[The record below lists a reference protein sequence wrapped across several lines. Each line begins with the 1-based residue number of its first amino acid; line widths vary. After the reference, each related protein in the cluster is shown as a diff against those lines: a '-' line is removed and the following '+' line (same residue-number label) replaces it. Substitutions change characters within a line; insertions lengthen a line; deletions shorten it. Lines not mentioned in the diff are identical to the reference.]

1 MNLSL
6 KQLKVFLGVANA
18 SSFTKTAQSMH
29 LSQAA
34 LSAIIRELETQLQC
48 RLLER
53 TTRTVALTEAGRV
66 FYPTAMKIVETLEKS
81 VIELNELG
89 RQKQSSLLLGC
100 TPMIA
105 ASLMPQVLA
114 RFAQSAPAT
123 TVELVDR
130 PPSELLKMVEEGD
143 LDAAFG
149 IFFSQI
155 SGIDRVPIFP
165 TRLVAVSAAGD
176 MSLGGPAA
184 RERHG
189 VRWSAL
195 EGLPLITL
203 PKDNP
208 LQRLIEATLSKE
220 EVTVSRRTVVGHLQ
234 TAIAMAHEG
243 LGVAIM
249 PSFCEHICRHYR
261 VQIDVMR
268 PEVEFSFYRITR
280 SGRDMLPV
288 LDAFTEMFGEAAR
301 QRPVADEEETAVA
314 APKAAARRGASK

>member
-6 KQLKVFLGVANA
+6 KQLKVFLGVANT
-18 SSFTKTAQSMH
+18 SSFTKTAQSVH

-34 LSAIIRELETQLQC
+34 LSAIIRELETQLSC

-53 TTRTVALTEAGRV
+53 TTRTVSLTEAGRV

-105 ASLMPQVLA
+105 ASLMPPVLA
-114 RFAQSAPAT
+114 RFSRMYPHSQI
-123 TVELVDR
+123 ELVDR
-130 PPSELLKMVEEGD
+130 APSELLQMVEEGH

-149 IFFSQI
+149 VFFSQL

-165 TRLVAVSAAGD
+165 THLVAISAADDMPEKNGGRSAAGI
-176 MSLGGPAA
+176 
-184 RERHG
+184 
-189 VRWSAL
+189 RWTSL
-195 EGLPLITL
+195 EGRPLITL

-220 EVTVSRRTVVGHLQ
+220 EVNVSRRIVVGHMQ
-234 TAIAMAHEG
+234 TAVAMAQEG
-243 LGVAIM
+243 LGTAVM
-249 PSFCEHICRHYR
+249 PSFCEHICRRYR
-261 VQIDVMR
+261 VRIDPIR
-268 PEVEFSFYRITR
+268 PEVPLSFYRITR
-280 SGRDMLPV
+280 TGRDMLTA
-288 LDAFTEMFGEAAR
+288 LDQFTEMFTEAA
-301 QRPVADEEETAVA
+301 QERPAIVAADELD
-314 APKAAARRGASK
+314 

>member
-6 KQLKVFLGVANA
+6 KQLKVFLGVANT
-18 SSFTKTAQSMH
+18 SSFTKTAQSVH

-34 LSAIIRELETQLQC
+34 LSAIIRELETQLRC

-53 TTRTVALTEAGRV
+53 TTRTVSLTEAGRV

-105 ASLMPQVLA
+105 ASLMPPVLVRFSQVYPDS
-114 RFAQSAPAT
+114 QI
-123 TVELVDR
+123 ELVDR
-130 PPSELLKMVEEGD
+130 APSELLQMVEEGH

-149 IFFSQI
+149 VFFSQI

-165 TRLVAVSAAGD
+165 THLVAVSAADDDVPEKNG
-176 MSLGGPAA
+176 SRSAA
-184 RERHG
+184 G
-189 VRWSAL
+189 IRWTSL
-195 EGLPLITL
+195 EGRPLITL

-220 EVTVSRRTVVGHLQ
+220 EVNVSRRIVVGHMQ
-234 TAIAMAHEG
+234 TAVAMAQEG
-243 LGVAIM
+243 LGTAVM
-249 PSFCEHICRHYR
+249 PSFCEHICRRYR
-261 VQIDVMR
+261 VRMDPIR
-268 PEVEFSFYRITR
+268 PEVAVSFYRITR
-280 SGRDMLPV
+280 TGRDTLTA
-288 LDAFTEMFGEAAR
+288 LDQFTEMFTEAA
-301 QRPVADEEETAVA
+301 QEHPVISASDELD
-314 APKAAARRGASK
+314 

>member
-53 TTRTVALTEAGRV
+53 TTRTVSLTEAGRV

-89 RQKQSSLLLGC
+89 RQKQYSLLLGC

-105 ASLMPQVLA
+105 ASLMPPVLA
-114 RFAQSAPAT
+114 RFSQVYPHSQI
-123 TVELVDR
+123 ELVDR
-130 PPSELLKMVEEGD
+130 APGELVQMVEEGH

-149 IFFSQI
+149 VFFSQL

-165 TRLVAVSAAGD
+165 TQLVAVSAADDGAPEHGD
-176 MSLGGPAA
+176 RRRANGI
-184 RERHG
+184 
-189 VRWSAL
+189 RWTSL
-195 EGLPLITL
+195 EGRPLITL

-220 EVTVSRRTVVGHLQ
+220 EVNVSRRIVVGHLQ
-234 TAIAMAHEG
+234 TAVAMAQEG
-243 LGVAIM
+243 LGTAVM
-249 PSFCEHICRHYR
+249 PSFCKHVCHHYR
-261 VQIDVMR
+261 VRIDRIR
-268 PEVEFSFYRITR
+268 PEVALSFYRITR
-280 SGRDMLPV
+280 VGRDTLAV
-288 LDAFTEMFGEAAR
+288 LDQFTEMFT
-301 QRPVADEEETAVA
+301 ETAQEPVDDIDDDA
-314 APKAAARRGASK
+314 D

>member
-53 TTRTVALTEAGRV
+53 TTRTVSLTEAGRV

-100 TPMIA
+100 TPIIA
-105 ASLMPQVLA
+105 ASLMPPALA
-114 RFAQSAPAT
+114 RFSKIYPQSQI
-123 TVELVDR
+123 ELVDR
-130 PPSELLKMVEEGD
+130 APGELVQMVEEGH

-149 IFFSQI
+149 VFFSQL

-165 TRLVAVSAAGD
+165 THLVAVSSADHDAPEK
-176 MSLGGPAA
+176 S
-184 RERHG
+184 ERRRASG
-189 VRWSAL
+189 IRWTSL
-195 EGLPLITL
+195 EGRPLITL

-220 EVTVSRRTVVGHLQ
+220 EVNVSRRIVVGHLQ
-234 TAIAMAHEG
+234 TAVAMAAEG
-243 LGVAIM
+243 LGTAVM
-249 PSFCEHICRHYR
+249 PSFCKHMCRHYR
-261 VQIDVMR
+261 VRIDRIR
-268 PEVEFSFYRITR
+268 PEVALSFYRITR
-280 SGRDMLPV
+280 VGRDTLAV
-288 LDAFTEMFGEAAR
+288 LDQFTEMFT
-301 QRPVADEEETAVA
+301 ETAQEPPA
-314 APKAAARRGASK
+314 GGDDDDGLD

>member
-34 LSAIIRELETQLQC
+34 LSAIIRELETQLNC
-48 RLLER
+48 RLFER
-53 TTRTVALTEAGRV
+53 TTRTVALTEAGRL
-66 FYPTAMKIVETLEKS
+66 FYPTAMKIVDTLEKS
-81 VIELNELG
+81 VVELNELG
-89 RQKQSSLLLGC
+89 RQKKASLLLGC
-100 TPMIA
+100 TPMIG

-114 RFAQSAPAT
+114 RFAETSPHAQI
-123 TVELVDR
+123 ELVDR
-130 PPSELLKMVEEGD
+130 PPGELLKMDEEGD

-149 IFFSQI
+149 IFFSQL

-165 TRLVAVSAAGD
+165 TRLVVVSSTMEGA
-176 MSLGGPAA
+176 
-184 RERHG
+184 HG
-189 VRWSAL
+189 IGKVPRDGVQWRAL

-208 LQRLIEATLSKE
+208 LQRLIEASLSKE
-220 EVTVSRRTVVGHLQ
+220 EVTTGRRTVVGHLQ

-249 PSFCEHICRHYR
+249 PSFCEHICRHYQVR
-261 VQIDVMR
+261 IDVIR

-280 SGRDMLPV
+280 SGRDTIPA
-288 LDAFTEMFGEAAR
+288 LDQFTQMFAA
-301 QRPVADEEETAVA
+301 A
-314 APKAAARRGASK
+314 AQLSPFDKAANAR

>member
-53 TTRTVALTEAGRV
+53 TTRTVSLTEAGRV

-105 ASLMPQVLA
+105 ASLMPPVLS
-114 RFAQSAPAT
+114 RFSKVYPHAQI
-123 TVELVDR
+123 ELVDR
-130 PPSELLKMVEEGD
+130 APGELLQMVEEGH

-149 IFFSQI
+149 VFFSQL

-165 TRLVAVSAAGD
+165 THLVAVSALDDDGPD
-176 MSLGGPAA
+176 RRGGN
-184 RERHG
+184 G
-189 VRWSAL
+189 IRWTAL
-195 EGLPLITL
+195 EGRPLITL

-220 EVTVSRRTVVGHLQ
+220 EVNVSRRIVVGHLQ
-234 TAIAMAHEG
+234 TAVAMAQEG
-243 LGVAIM
+243 LGTAVM
-249 PSFCEHICRHYR
+249 PSFCRHICSRYR
-261 VQIDVMR
+261 VRIDMIR
-268 PEVEFSFYRITR
+268 PEVALSFYRITR
-280 SGRDMLPV
+280 VGRDTLAV
-288 LDAFTEMFGEAAR
+288 LDQFTEMFTETAQEDPA
-301 QRPVADEEETAVA
+301 PIIADELD
-314 APKAAARRGASK
+314 

>member
-1 MNLSL
+1 MNLSI

-53 TTRTVALTEAGRV
+53 TTRTVALTEAGRA

-81 VIELNELG
+81 VVELNELG
-89 RQKQSSLLLGC
+89 RQKQESLLLGC

-105 ASLMPQVLA
+105 ASLMPQVLG
-114 RFAQSAPAT
+114 RFAVVNPAS

-130 PPSELLKMVEEGD
+130 PPGELLRMVEDGD

-149 IFFSQI
+149 IFFSQL
-155 SGIDRVPIFP
+155 SGIDRVPMFP
-165 TRLVAVSAAGD
+165 TRLVAVSAEGD
-176 MSLGGPAA
+176 MSLGGAAA

-220 EVTVSRRTVVGHLQ
+220 EVTVSRRMVVGHLQ

-243 LGVAIM
+243 LGIAVM
-249 PSFCEHICRHYR
+249 PSFCEHICKHYR
-261 VQIDVMR
+261 VRIDVIR

-280 SGRDMLPV
+280 SGRDTLSL
-288 LDAFTEMFGEAAR
+288 LDTFTEMFAQAAQ
-301 QRPVADEEETAVA
+301 QRPVATEADD
-314 APKAAARRGASK
+314 AAATAQAARKTAR

>member
-34 LSAIIRELETQLQC
+34 LSAIIRELETQLDC

-53 TTRTVALTEAGRV
+53 TTRTVSLTEAGRL
-66 FYPTAMKIVETLEKS
+66 FYPTAMAIVESLEKS

-114 RFAQSAPAT
+114 RFAQAHPESQI
-123 TVELVDR
+123 ELVDR
-130 PPSELLKMVEEGD
+130 PPSELHKMVEEGD

-149 IFFSQI
+149 IFFSQL

-165 TRLVAVSAAGD
+165 VQLVAVTALDQAATSAVTRPINGD
-176 MSLGGPAA
+176 W
-184 RERHG
+184 R
-189 VRWSAL
+189 AL

-220 EVTVSRRTVVGHLQ
+220 EVTSGKRMVVAHLQ
-234 TAIAMAHEG
+234 TAIAMAHAG
-243 LGVAIM
+243 LGVAVM
-249 PSFCEHICRHYR
+249 PSFCEHICQHYR
-261 VQIDVMR
+261 VRVEVMR
-268 PEVEFSFYRITR
+268 PAVEFSFYRITR
-280 SGRDMLPV
+280 AGRGTLTV
-288 LDAFTEMFGEAAR
+288 LDQFSEMFAQAA
-301 QRPVADEEETAVA
+301 QRRPTSAQ
-314 APKAAARRGASK
+314 

>member
-6 KQLKVFLGVANA
+6 KQLKVFLGVANT

-34 LSAIIRELETQLQC
+34 LSAIIRELETQLRC

-53 TTRTVALTEAGRV
+53 TTRTVSLTEAGRV

-81 VIELNELG
+81 VTELNELG

-105 ASLMPQVLA
+105 ASLMPPVLA
-114 RFAQSAPAT
+114 RFSQIYPTSQI
-123 TVELVDR
+123 ELVDR
-130 PPSELLKMVEEGD
+130 PPGELVHMVEEGH

-149 IFFSQI
+149 VFFSQI

-165 TRLVAVSAAGD
+165 TRFVAVSADNNAL
-176 MSLGGPAA
+176 LGASAA
-184 RERHG
+184 RG
-189 VRWSAL
+189 GAIRWTAL
-195 EGLPLITL
+195 EGLPMIAL

-220 EVTVSRRTVVGHLQ
+220 EVNVSRRIVVGHLQ
-234 TAIAMAHEG
+234 TAIAMAQEG
-243 LGVAIM
+243 LGIAIM
-249 PSFCEHICRHYR
+249 PSFCKHICRHYR
-261 VQIDVMR
+261 VRIDAIR
-268 PEVEFSFYRITR
+268 PEVALSFYRITR
-280 SGRDMLPV
+280 VGRDALAV
-288 LDAFTEMFGEAAR
+288 LDQFTEMFTEAA
-301 QRPVADEEETAVA
+301 QEPVAAIADDELD
-314 APKAAARRGASK
+314 

>member
-34 LSAIIRELETQLQC
+34 LSAIVRELEAQLQC

-89 RQKQSSLLLGC
+89 RQKQASLLLGC

-114 RFAQSAPAT
+114 RFAKSHPAAHI
-123 TVELVDR
+123 ELVDR
-130 PPSELLKMVEEGD
+130 PPAELLRMIEEGD

-149 IFFSQI
+149 IFFSQL

-165 TRLVAVSAAGD
+165 TRLVAVSAAD
-176 MSLGGPAA
+176 DTSLGTAA
-184 RERHG
+184 SRQAHDG

-208 LQRLIEATLSKE
+208 LQRLVEATLSKE
-220 EVTVSRRTVVGHLQ
+220 EITVSRRMVVGHLQ
-234 TAIAMAHEG
+234 TAIAMAHAG

-249 PSFCEHICRHYR
+249 PLFCEHICQHYR
-261 VQIDVMR
+261 VRIDLMR
-268 PEVEFSFYRITR
+268 PEVELSFYQITR
-280 SGRDMLPV
+280 GGRDTPAV
-288 LDAFTEMFGEAAR
+288 LDEFTEMFALAAQ
-301 QRPVADEEETAVA
+301 QRPATMT
-314 APKAAARRGASK
+314 

>member
-48 RLLER
+48 RLFER

-114 RFAQSAPAT
+114 RFAQIHPAAH
-123 TVELVDR
+123 VELVDR
-130 PPSELLKMVEEGD
+130 PPSELLRMVEEGD

-155 SGIDRVPIFP
+155 SGIDRVPMFP
-165 TRLVAVSAAGD
+165 TRLVAVFSVD
-176 MSLGGPAA
+176 DTSLGTNAA
-184 RERHG
+184 RQGEGG
-189 VRWSAL
+189 VRWSSF
-195 EGLPLITL
+195 EGVPLITL

-220 EVTVSRRTVVGHLQ
+220 EIAVSRRIVVGHMQ

-243 LGVAIM
+243 LGVAII
-249 PSFCEHICRHYR
+249 PSFCEHICQHYR
-261 VQIDVMR
+261 VRIETIR
-268 PEVEFSFYRITR
+268 PEAEFSFYRITR
-280 SGRDMLPV
+280 GGRDTLTV
-288 LDAFTEMFGEAAR
+288 LDQFTEMFAEAA
-301 QRPVADEEETAVA
+301 QQKP
-314 APKAAARRGASK
+314 ARLPRHAK

>member
-34 LSAIIRELETQLQC
+34 LSAIIRELETQLNC

-53 TTRTVALTEAGRV
+53 TTRTVALTEAGRM
-66 FYPTAMKIVETLEKS
+66 FYPTAIQIVETLEKS

-89 RQKQSSLLLGC
+89 RQKQASLLLGC

-114 RFAQSAPAT
+114 RFAQIHPESNI
-123 TVELVDR
+123 ELVDR
-130 PPSELLKMVEEGD
+130 PPAELLRMVEEGD

-149 IFFSQI
+149 IFFSQL

-165 TRLVAVSAAGD
+165 SRLVVVSAAD
-176 MSLGGPAA
+176 DESLGTPAS
-184 RERHG
+184 RRGG
-189 VRWSAL
+189 VRWRAL
-195 EGLPLITL
+195 EGLSLITL
-203 PKDNP
+203 AKDNP

-220 EVTVSRRTVVGHLQ
+220 EVTVGRRTIVGHLQ

-243 LGVAIM
+243 LGVSIM

-261 VQIDVMR
+261 VQIDVVR

-280 SGRDMLPV
+280 GGRDTLTV
-288 LDAFTEMFGEAAR
+288 LDQFTEMFAQAA
-301 QRPVADEEETAVA
+301 QQDP
-314 APKAAARRGASK
+314 ARIA

>member
-53 TTRTVALTEAGRV
+53 TTRTVSLTEAGRV
-66 FYPTAMKIVETLEKS
+66 FYPTAMAIVETLEKS

-105 ASLMPQVLA
+105 ASLMPPVLA
-114 RFAQSAPAT
+114 RFSQVYPNSQI
-123 TVELVDR
+123 ELVDR
-130 PPSELLKMVEEGD
+130 PPSELVQMVEGGH

-149 IFFSQI
+149 VFFSQL

-165 TRLVAVSAAGD
+165 TRLVAVTAAGD
-176 MSLGGPAA
+176 DAPAKGA
-184 RERHG
+184 RRG
-189 VRWSAL
+189 STGLRWTAL
-195 EGLPLITL
+195 EDRTLITL

-220 EVTVSRRTVVGHLQ
+220 EVNVSRRIVVGHLQ
-234 TAIAMAHEG
+234 TAVAMAQEG
-243 LGVAIM
+243 LGTAIM

-261 VQIDVMR
+261 VRIDPMR
-268 PEVEFSFYRITR
+268 PEVPLSFYQITR
-280 SGRDMLPV
+280 TGRDTLTS
-288 LDAFTEMFGEAAR
+288 LDQFTEMFTEAATGR
-301 QRPVADEEETAVA
+301 SSVATSADEADA
-314 APKAAARRGASK
+314 FD

>member
-53 TTRTVALTEAGRV
+53 TTRTVSLTEAGRM
-66 FYPTAMKIVETLEKS
+66 FYPTAMKIVEALERS

-89 RQKQSSLLLGC
+89 RQKQASLLLGC

-114 RFAQSAPAT
+114 RFAQIQPESHI
-123 TVELVDR
+123 ELVDR

-149 IFFSQI
+149 IFFSQL
-155 SGIDRVPIFP
+155 SGIERVPIFP
-165 TRLVAVSAAGD
+165 TRLVAVSSADEAASG
-176 MSLGGPAA
+176 LGP
-184 RERHG
+184 RQRDG

-208 LQRLIEATLSKE
+208 LQRLIEASLSKE
-220 EVTVSRRTVVGHLQ
+220 DITVGRRTVVGHLQ

-249 PSFCEHICRHYR
+249 PSFCEHICQHYR
-261 VQIDVMR
+261 VRIDVIR

-280 SGRDMLPV
+280 GGRDTLTV
-288 LDAFTEMFGEAAR
+288 LDQFTEMFAEAA
-301 QRPVADEEETAVA
+301 QKKPVLM
-314 APKAAARRGASK
+314 RS

>member
-105 ASLMPQVLA
+105 ASLMPPVLA
-114 RFAQSAPAT
+114 RFAQAYPAT
-123 TVELVDR
+123 AVELVDR
-130 PPSELLKMVEEGD
+130 PPGELLKMVEEGD

-165 TRLVAVSAAGD
+165 TRLVAVSAIGD

-234 TAIAMAHEG
+234 TAVAMAHEG

-288 LDAFTEMFGEAAR
+288 LDTFTEMFGEAAR
-301 QRPVADEEETAVA
+301 QKPVPDESEPA
-314 APKAAARRGASK
+314 APKAAARRGGAGK

>member
-53 TTRTVALTEAGRV
+53 TTRTVALTDAGRM
-66 FYPTAMKIVETLEKS
+66 FFPTAVKIVETLEKS

-89 RQKQSSLLLGC
+89 RQKQASLLLGC

-105 ASLMPQVLA
+105 ASLMPPVLA
-114 RFAQSAPAT
+114 RFAQAHPQSQI
-123 TVELVDR
+123 ELVDR
-130 PPSELLKMVEEGD
+130 PPSELHRMVEEGD

-149 IFFSQI
+149 IFFSQL
-155 SGIDRVPIFP
+155 SGIDRVPLFP
-165 TRLVAVSAAGD
+165 VQLVAVSALDNAK
-176 MSLGGPAA
+176 LGHATQGNW
-184 RERHG
+184 R
-189 VRWSAL
+189 AL

-208 LQRLIEATLSKE
+208 LQRLIEATLAKE
-220 EVTVSRRTVVGHLQ
+220 EVTSGKRIVVAHMQ
-234 TAIAMAHEG
+234 TAIAMAHAG
-243 LGVAIM
+243 LGVAVM
-249 PSFCEHICRHYR
+249 PSFCEHICQHYQVR
-261 VQIDVMR
+261 VDQMH
-268 PEVEFSFYRITR
+268 PPVEFSFYRITR
-280 SGRDMLPV
+280 AGRGELTV
-288 LDAFTEMFGEAAR
+288 LDQFSEMFAQAA
-301 QRPVADEEETAVA
+301 QKRPVGDA
-314 APKAAARRGASK
+314 

>member
-53 TTRTVALTEAGRV
+53 TTRTVSLTEAGRV
-66 FYPTAMKIVETLEKS
+66 FYPTAMAIVESLEKS

-100 TPMIA
+100 TPIIA
-105 ASLMPQVLA
+105 ASLMPPVLA
-114 RFAQSAPAT
+114 RFSQVHPAAHI
-123 TVELVDR
+123 ELVDR
-130 PPSELLKMVEEGD
+130 TPGELVQMVEGGH

-149 IFFSQI
+149 VFFSQL

-165 TRLVAVSAAGD
+165 TRLVAVTAASD
-176 MSLGGPAA
+176 DAPAKGPMAA
-184 RERHG
+184 KRG
-189 VRWSAL
+189 PTGLRWTAL
-195 EGLPLITL
+195 EDRTLITL

-220 EVTVSRRTVVGHLQ
+220 EVNVNRRIVVGHLQ
-234 TAIAMAHEG
+234 TAIAMAQEG
-243 LGVAIM
+243 LGTAIM
-249 PSFCEHICRHYR
+249 PSFCEYMCRHYR
-261 VQIDVMR
+261 VRIKPMR
-268 PEVEFSFYRITR
+268 PEVPLSFYRITR
-280 SGRDMLPV
+280 TGRDTLTS
-288 LDAFTEMFGEAAR
+288 LDQFTEMFTESATGNSSLAAEAEE
-301 QRPVADEEETAVA
+301 ADELD
-314 APKAAARRGASK
+314 

>member
-53 TTRTVALTEAGRV
+53 TTRTVALTDAGRA

-89 RQKQSSLLLGC
+89 RQKQESLLLGC

-114 RFAQSAPAT
+114 RFARANPSST
-123 TVELVDR
+123 IELVDR
-130 PPSELLKMVEEGD
+130 PPGELLRMVEEGD

-149 IFFSQI
+149 IFFSQL
-155 SGIDRVPIFP
+155 SGIDRMPIFP
-165 TRLVAVSAAGD
+165 TRLVAVSAEGD
-176 MSLGGPAA
+176 TSLGGAAA

-220 EVTVSRRTVVGHLQ
+220 EVTVSRRMVVGHLQ

-243 LGVAIM
+243 LGIAVM

-268 PEVEFSFYRITR
+268 PEIEFSFYRITR
-280 SGRDMLPV
+280 SGRDTLAV
-288 LDAFTEMFGEAAR
+288 LDTFTEMFAQAAQ
-301 QRPVADEEETAVA
+301 QRPVAASPELTPAPVVA
-314 APKAAARRGASK
+314 AAQRGK